1 HSPISK
7 HSPVS
12 KSRTHPIKTI
22 TLMMFALAVMVAAV
36 MLLVAANAHP
46 RSVLMVEST
55 CDLSPLPSPKKNLE
69 TMSEKSS
76 PDIELSSRPETFISM
91 LT

>member
-7 HSPVS
+7 LFPVS

-36 MLLVAANAHP
+36 MLLIAANAHP
-46 RSVLMVEST
+46 RSVLMWRT
-55 CDLSPLPSPKKNLE
+55 HLTYAQPK
-69 TMSEKSS
+69 T
-76 PDIELSSRPETFISM
+76 ELGNYE
-91 LT
+91 